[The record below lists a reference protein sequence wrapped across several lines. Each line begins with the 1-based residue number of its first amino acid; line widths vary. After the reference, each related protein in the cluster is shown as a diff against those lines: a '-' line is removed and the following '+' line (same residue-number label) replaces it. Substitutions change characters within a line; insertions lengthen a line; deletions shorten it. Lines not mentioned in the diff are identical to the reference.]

1 MIEVGDK
8 VNGVDMNGKEFHNAE
23 VVSVLKAFQVA
34 IIRTGEDRLNTT
46 EAYTSKLERI
56 EE

>member
-8 VNGVDMNGKEFHNAE
+8 VNGTDMNGKEFHNAK

-34 IIRTGEDRLNTT
+34 IIKTGIDRLNTT

>member
-23 VVSVLKAFQVA
+23 VVSVLENFKVA
-34 IIRTGEDRLNTT
+34 IIRVNEDRLGTT
-46 EAYTSKLERI
+46 EAYTMKLERI
-56 EE
+56 EK